1 VDGHSGDPSALLGR
15 RRPGL
20 NGRSFGGSA
29 NGRAHVPLQRAHAVV
44 GGPSPLVNVHVPR
57 ERERNGYAQLAIV
70 GSVPVPE
77 MAMPVSP
84 VQSPRFA
91 RPSAPRFQQ
100 RRPPEQPVDP
110 RPVAAAGRALHQ
122 EALAIGGHG
131 VVAVVGDLDHSLQ
144 VAGRD
149 ERGAAVGGHGD
160 RTAAAS
166 ATVVVSRSD
175 AGTSEPHPS
184 KGAGRGEDRW
194 SVGV

>member
-1 VDGHSGDPSALLGR
+1 MRANRFSDGPSVWVRPLVRGLG
-15 RRPGL
+15 
-20 NGRSFGGSA
+20 NGRV
-29 NGRAHVPLQRAHAVV
+29 HVPYNGGMRWRWLAVRW
-44 GGPSPLVNVHVPR
+44 PDSPR
-57 ERERNGYAQLAIV
+57 ERERNGCAQLAIA
-70 GSVPVPE
+70 GPVPVPE
-77 MAMPVSP
+77 MAMPVWP

-91 RPSAPRFQQ
+91 RPSAPRLQQ

-110 RPVAAAGRALHQ
+110 RPVAVAGRALHQ

-131 VVAVVGDLDHSLQ
+131 VVAVVGGLDHSLQ

-166 ATVVVSRSD
+166 ATVVVSRSG

-184 KGAGRGEDRW
+184 KAAGRGEDRW